1 MSSIRIDLA
10 NNGRWRV
17 EILNDDK
24 EVIAFCWANELFDA
38 LNFVKIQYDEF
49 EIDDEEVMD

>member
-1 MSSIRIDLA
+1 MSSVRIDLA

-49 EIDDEEVMD
+49 EIDDEEVVD